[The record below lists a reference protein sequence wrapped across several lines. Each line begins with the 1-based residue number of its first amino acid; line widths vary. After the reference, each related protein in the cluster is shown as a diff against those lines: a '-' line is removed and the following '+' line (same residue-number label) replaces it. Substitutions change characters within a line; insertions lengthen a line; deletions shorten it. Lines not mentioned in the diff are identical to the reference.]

1 MLAPP
6 RLVAV
11 AAAALLLVPTLAACA
26 ADGPFVVK
34 ETTTQT
40 LEQPVPPAA
49 GDLKIRV
56 EMFNGPIEVRA
67 GAAGTIHAVVE
78 TTGAGGSKAEAR
90 ADAARIL
97 VTLDVNPD
105 GTALL
110 RATYQPNPGSPNNR
124 SASAIVDVP
133 AGAALDLKTS
143 NGPVT
148 TAGITGAIAVETSN
162 GAVTL
167 AGSPAG
173 ATVRTSN
180 ALVEVEGSGTLDL
193 ETSNA
198 RISVRGTGATLRAA
212 TSNGDISFEGTFST
226 ADQDLE
232 TSNNAIT
239 VRLPGDAAFAL
250 DAQTSNGRVV
260 LDGFSIRTTGA
271 ASGASLQGTVGSGG
285 PSVTLRTTNAAIVI
299 SAQ

>member
-40 LEQPVPPAA
+40 LEKPVAST
-49 GDLKIRV
+49 GDLKVRV

-78 TTGAGGSKAEAR
+78 TTGAGGSKAEAQS
-90 ADAARIL
+90 DAARIV
-97 VTLDVNPD
+97 VTLDVNTD
-105 GTALL
+105 GTVLL

-133 AGAALDLKTS
+133 AGAALDLRTY

-148 TAGITGAIAVETSN
+148 TAGITGAIAAETSN
-162 GAVTL
+162 GAVEL
-167 AGSPAG
+167 AGNPAG

-180 ALVEVEGSGTLDL
+180 ALVQVEGGGTLDL
-193 ETSNA
+193 QTSNG
-198 RISVRGTGATLRAA
+198 RISIRGTGATVRAA

-226 ADQDLE
+226 APQHLD

-239 VRLPGDAAFAL
+239 VRLPADASFAL
-250 DAQTSNGRVV
+250 DAQTSNGRVT

-271 ASGASLQGTVGSGG
+271 ASGSSLQGTVGTGG